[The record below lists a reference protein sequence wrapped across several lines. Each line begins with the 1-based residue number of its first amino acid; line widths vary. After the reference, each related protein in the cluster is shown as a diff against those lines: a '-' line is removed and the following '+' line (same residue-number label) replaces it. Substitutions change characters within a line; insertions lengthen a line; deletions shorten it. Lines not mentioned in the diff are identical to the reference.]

1 MGILSSLRLLTIKKL
16 HTMESK
22 KMKKNKE
29 VNIAFRIWEHI
40 AQLESILWDRYYD
53 DFLDMTIEQDDAN
66 FSQDD
71 SQDINDQF

>member
-1 MGILSSLRLLTIKKL
+1 
-16 HTMESK
+16 MESK